1 MARLLSDCFRLFLR
15 FWFDSSGVAMMRF
28 LNPQSILFHALVASG
43 ACLLVGGKS
52 PFAMEPPATTT
63 ETTKAE
69 TPKDVPA
76 DRRSRDRGAS
86 DRPLADPPKNERQLA
101 EERKARDGAR
111 KRGEIT
117 FDDLKFDIEKGGEFK
132 SEMITPEIE
141 ELNKKTVK
149 LRGFILPTSVFQ
161 QKGIK
166 QFVLVRDNQECCFG
180 PGAALYDCVIVEM
193 AAGKTA
199 SFSTR
204 VVSVKGKLE
213 IDSESFRYPEGG
225 HYAIYK
231 MTAEEVK

>member
-1 MARLLSDCFRLFLR
+1 MAPP
-15 FWFDSSGVAMMRF
+15 
-28 LNPQSILFHALVASG
+28 NPH
-43 ACLLVGGKS
+43 
-52 PFAMEPPATTT
+52 
-63 ETTKAE
+63 
-69 TPKDVPA
+69 DVPTTDTTGPMSLKKTMVSHCFCLCGFDPNRTA
-76 DRRSRDRGAS
+76 VALPLLTLLGILCASPVVCAQDRLAPPDRSKPTTDAT
-86 DRPLADPPKNERQLA
+86 PPKSEKQLA
-101 EERKARDGAR
+101 EDRKARDAAR

-132 SEMITPEIE
+132 KEMITKEIE
-141 ELNKKTVK
+141 DLNKKTVK

-161 QKGIK
+161 QSGIK

-193 AAGKTA
+193 QAGKTA
-199 SFSTR
+199 NFSTR

-213 IDSESFRYPEGG
+213 IDSESFQYPDGG